1 MTLHDLENDAQH
13 LLLKCIS
20 GSQAYGLALPHSD
33 TDIKGV
39 FIQPKNDFYGL
50 TYVDQVNN
58 ATNDIM
64 YYEVKKFVDL
74 LLKNNPNILELLST
88 PDDCILHRHPVMDL
102 LKPEMFLSKLCTQT
116 FGQYAYAQIKKARG
130 LNKKILNPIDKQR
143 KTILDFCYA
152 VKGQG
157 SIPITEWLAEQ
168 NYSDKE
174 CGLVR
179 VDHMRDVY
187 ALFHQSQSERKFVG
201 IFSGPDADEVSLS
214 SVPPGLEPKAILY
227 FNKDGYSVYCK
238 EYRQYWDWVELR
250 NNERYENTVS
260 HGKNYDAKNMMHV
273 FRLLNMAEE
282 IARYKKVN
290 VRRLEREWLLKVRA
304 GEFSYEE
311 LLTLAEEKI
320 QLIDGLFKAADL
332 PEQPNG
338 GMAEGMLVE
347 IREVIYGKNVV
358 LRLT

>member
-1 MTLHDLENDAQH
+1 MTLKDLQDNSSH

-39 FIQPKNDFYGL
+39 FILPKNEFYGL
-50 TYVDQVNN
+50 TYVDQINN
-58 ATNDIM
+58 ETNDIM
-64 YYEVKKFVDL
+64 YYEIKKFVEL

-88 PDDCILHRHPVMDL
+88 PEDCVLYRHAVMNL
-102 LKPEMFLSKLCTQT
+102 LKPEMFLSRLCNQT

-130 LNKKILNPIDKQR
+130 LNKKILNPLDRKR
-143 KTILDFCYA
+143 KTILDFCHM

-157 SIPITEWLAEQ
+157 SIPVTEWIGEQ
-168 NYSDKE
+168 GYVQED

-179 VDHMRDVY
+179 IDHMRDMY
-187 ALFHQSQSERKFVG
+187 ALFHQSQSDRKFSG
-201 IFSGPDADEVSLS
+201 IFSGQEADEVSLS
-214 SVPPGLEPKAILY
+214 SVPEGLQPKAILY

-238 EYRQYWDWVELR
+238 EYRQYWDWVEQR
-250 NNERYENTVS
+250 NEERYENTIS

-290 VRRLEREWLLKVRA
+290 VRRSEREWLLKVRA
-304 GEFSYEE
+304 GEFSYED
-311 LLTLAEEKI
+311 LLKQADERI
-320 QLIDGLFKAADL
+320 QLIDNLFKKSDL
-332 PEQPNG
+332 PEQPNHEAADG
-338 GMAEGMLVE
+338 LLVQ
-347 IREVIYGKNVV
+347 IREVIYT
-358 LRLT
+358 L

>member
-1 MTLHDLENDAQH
+1 MTLSELENDSSN

-39 FIQPKNDFYGL
+39 FIQPKNEYYGL
-50 TYVDQVNN
+50 TYVDQINN
-58 ATNDIM
+58 ETNDIM
-64 YYEVKKFVDL
+64 YYEIKKFVEL

-88 PDDCILHRHPVMDL
+88 PDDCVLHRHPVMNL
-102 LKPEMFLSKLCTQT
+102 LKPEIFLSRLCNQT

-130 LNKKILNPIDKQR
+130 LNKKILNPLDRKR
-143 KTILDFCYA
+143 KTILDFCYV

-157 SIPITEWLAEQ
+157 SVPVVDWLTDHGYAQE
-168 NYSDKE
+168 D

-179 VDHMRDVY
+179 IDHMRDMY
-187 ALFHQSQSERKFVG
+187 ALFHQSQSERKFSG
-201 IFSGPDADEVSLS
+201 IFSGEDADEVSLS
-214 SVPPGLEPKAILY
+214 SVPDGLQPKCILY

-238 EYRQYWDWVELR
+238 EYRQYWEWVEQR
-250 NNERYENTVS
+250 NEERYENTVS

-290 VRRLEREWLLKVRA
+290 VRRPEREYLLKIRA
-304 GEFSYEE
+304 GEFSYND
-311 LLTLAEEKI
+311 LVQRAEEKI
-320 QLIDGLFKAADL
+320 VIVNDLFKRSDL
-332 PEQPNG
+332 PEHADAFT
-338 GMAEGMLVE
+338 AESTLMV
-347 IREVIYGKNVV
+347 IRDTFYRQG
-358 LRLT
+358 

>member
-1 MTLHDLENDAQH
+1 MTLHDLENISSH

-39 FIQPKNDFYGL
+39 FIQPKEEYYGL
-50 TYVDQVNN
+50 TYTDQINN
-58 ATNDIM
+58 ETNDIM
-64 YYEVKKFVDL
+64 YYEIKKFIEL

-88 PDDCILHRHPVMDL
+88 PDDCVLYRHSVMKL
-102 LKPEMFLSKLCTQT
+102 IKPEMFLSRLCNQT

-130 LNKKILNPIDKQR
+130 LNKKILNPLDRKR
-143 KTILDFCYA
+143 KTILDFCY
-152 VKGQG
+152 VIKGQG
-157 SIPITEWLAEQ
+157 SIPAAEWATEQGYGQE
-168 NYSDKE
+168 D

-179 VDHMRDVY
+179 IDHMRDMY
-187 ALFHQSQSERKFVG
+187 ALFHQSQTDRKFSG
-201 IFSGPDADEVSLS
+201 IFSGEDADEVSLS
-214 SVPPGLEPKAILY
+214 SVPEGLQPKCILY

-238 EYRQYWDWVELR
+238 EYRQYWEWVESR
-250 NNERYENTVS
+250 NEERYENTVS

-290 VRRLEREWLLKVRA
+290 VKRPERDWLLKIRS

-311 LLTLAEEKI
+311 LLEQAEAKI
-320 QLIDGLFKAADL
+320 GIVDDLFKKSDL
-332 PEQPNG
+332 PEHPDFLI
-338 GMAEGMLVE
+338 AESILID
-347 IREVIYGKNVV
+347 IRNIIYKH
-358 LRLT
+358 